1 MPEPLEIHPDAVVD
15 PDARFYPSV
24 RGTRIV
30 VGARSRID
38 AFAIFRAVGGMGD
51 IVIGEDCF
59 IGPSCVL
66 YSGNGIRLGN
76 DVIVA
81 PHVSIVPTNH
91 AYGDRE
97 KPMRLQRFMPS
108 KGGIVVE
115 DDVWIGTHAALL
127 DGSYVE
133 RGAIIAAGSVVRGRV
148 PAYTIWGG
156 VPARQ
161 IGERP

>member
-1 MPEPLEIHPDAVVD
+1 MVI
-15 PDARFYPSV
+15 
-24 RGTRIV
+24 
-30 VGARSRID
+30 GARSHVD

-66 YSGNGIRLGN
+66 YSGNGIRFGN

-81 PHVSIVPTNH
+81 PQVSIVPTNH
-91 AYGDRE
+91 ASGRRDV
-97 KPMRLQRFMPS
+97 PMRLQRFAPS
-108 KGGIVVE
+108 RGGVVVE
-115 DDVWIGTHAALL
+115 DDVWIGTSAVLL
-127 DGSYVE
+127 DGTHVE
-133 RGAIIAAGSVVRGRV
+133 RGAIIGAGAVVRGRV

>member
-1 MPEPLEIHPDAVVD
+1 VVD

-24 RGTRIV
+24 RGTRMI
-30 VGARSRID
+30 VGARTRID

-76 DVIVA
+76 DVLLA
-81 PHVSIVPTNH
+81 PQVSIMPTNH
-91 AYGDRE
+91 AFGRRDVPIR
-97 KPMRLQRFMPS
+97 RQRFMPS
-108 KGGIVVE
+108 KGGVVVE
-115 DDVWIGTHAALL
+115 DDVWIGTQAVLL
-127 DGSYVE
+127 DGVYVE
-133 RGAIIAAGSVVRGRV
+133 RGAIIGAGSVVRGRV
-148 PAYTIWGG
+148 PAYTIWAG